1 MNFRLLAITTLG
13 VLAVAGCSST
23 DGSKAG
29 ELGNGGFYF
38 ACTDAVSCAR
48 YSDDAAKFPKAVSV
62 GSSFQVRF
70 TPKSSL
76 SASGSDSHINLT
88 TGTDR
93 GITIS
98 PVGDGQSADSFI
110 SRGPNGLVAQRLG
123 YGTIISRDAAGQII
137 DFVNIRVA
145 RPDALVVYDA
155 AVARGDTP
163 SRIEALTMS
172 LSDSR
177 QLRAFAQEKNS
188 VLAGSLAVEWS
199 VEPKS
204 GVVDIIDS
212 DGEVTITPRAA
223 GTAKLTAS
231 GGTFSQEISVE
242 VQR

>member
-38 ACTDAVSCAR
+38 ACTDAVSCTR
-48 YSDDAAKFPKAVSV
+48 YSDDADKFPKVVSV

-70 TPKSSL
+70 TPKSSTSL
-76 SASGSDSHINLT
+76 NASDSNINLT

-98 PVGDGQSADSFI
+98 PVGEFI
-110 SRGPNGLVAQRLG
+110 SRGPNGLVAQKLG
-123 YGTIISRDAAGQII
+123 YGTITARDAAGQLI
-137 DFVNIRVA
+137 DFVNVRVA
-145 RPDALVVYDA
+145 KPDALVVYDA
-155 AVARGDTP
+155 AVAHGETP

-204 GVVDIIDS
+204 GVVDIIDR

-223 GTAKLTAS
+223 GMAKLTAS